1 MRKFTLS
8 LMHAFLPAG
17 GRNALPGKRGVSR
30 ALLGLSLGMAL
41 TPLAGAATSA
51 QQQLLEQVRLGEATH
66 REDLVRQSLY
76 RLELI
81 DPNDPQVIAARFR
94 YLLRQGDSDGAQKLL
109 DRLAQ
114 LAPESTAYQ
123 SSRTAMLLSTPQGR
137 QSLQEARLL
146 ATTGHTEQAI
156 ASYDKLFKGYPPEGE
171 LAVEYWTTVAK
182 LPARR
187 HEAINQ
193 LQKINAVSPGNNALQ
208 NALAQLLFAS
218 GRRDEGFAVLKQ
230 MAKSS
235 TGRSAASA
243 IWYQQIKDLPV
254 SDASVKALQD
264 YLTQFSEGDSVSA
277 ARAQLSEQQKQLA
290 DPAFRARSQGIAA
303 VNAGEGGKAIA
314 PAAIDERPEDEGVA
328 EAAVDA
334 ALRPKRSLWRKMVM
348 GGLALFGA
356 SVVGQGV
363 QWTMNAWQTQ
373 DWVALGGCAAGAL
386 IVGAGVGSVVT
397 EWRRLWRLRQRAHE
411 RDEARELLHSHS
423 VGKGRAFCEK
433 LAQQA
438 GIDQS
443 HPALQ
448 RWYAAIHETQ
458 NDREIVGLYAHLVQP
473 VLDAQA
479 RREIS
484 RFAAESTLMIA
495 VSPLAL
501 VDMAFI
507 AWRNLR
513 LINRIATLYG
523 IELGY
528 YSRLRLFRLVLLNIA
543 FAGAS
548 ELVREVGM
556 DWMSQDLAAR
566 LSTRAAQG
574 IGAGILTARL
584 GIKAMELCR
593 PLPWIDNDKPR
604 LGDFRRQLI
613 GQLKETLQKSKSSP
627 EK

>member
-1 MRKFTLS
+1 MS
-8 LMHAFLPAG
+8 E
-17 GRNALPGKRGVSR
+17 
-30 ALLGLSLGMAL
+30 
-41 TPLAGAATSA
+41 PLKPRIDFAEPLKEEPTSA
-51 QQQLLEQVRLGEATH
+51 FKAQQTFSEA
-66 REDLVRQSLY
+66 E
-76 RLELI
+76 
-81 DPNDPQVIAARFR
+81 
-94 YLLRQGDSDGAQKLL
+94 
-109 DRLAQ
+109 
-114 LAPESTAYQ
+114 
-123 SSRTAMLLSTPQGR
+123 SRT
-137 QSLQEARLL
+137 
-146 ATTGHTEQAI
+146 
-156 ASYDKLFKGYPPEGE
+156 F
-171 LAVEYWTTVAK
+171 
-182 LPARR
+182 
-187 HEAINQ
+187 
-193 LQKINAVSPGNNALQ
+193 
-208 NALAQLLFAS
+208 
-218 GRRDEGFAVLKQ
+218 
-230 MAKSS
+230 
-235 TGRSAASA
+235 
-243 IWYQQIKDLPV
+243 
-254 SDASVKALQD
+254 
-264 YLTQFSEGDSVSA
+264 
-277 ARAQLSEQQKQLA
+277 
-290 DPAFRARSQGIAA
+290 
-303 VNAGEGGKAIA
+303 A

-363 QWTMNAWQTQ
+363 QWTINAWQTQ

-386 IVGAGVGSVVT
+386 IIGAGVGSVVT

-574 IGAGILTARL
+574 IGAGLLTARL